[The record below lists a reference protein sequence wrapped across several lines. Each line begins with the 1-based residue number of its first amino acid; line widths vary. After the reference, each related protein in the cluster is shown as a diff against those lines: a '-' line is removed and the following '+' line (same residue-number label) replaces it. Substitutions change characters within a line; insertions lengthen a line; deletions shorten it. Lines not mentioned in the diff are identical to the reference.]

1 MKDPSSLGRH
11 LGEEYMSFSASEE
24 NIEDIHQL
32 EKNSGAKDI
41 WSREELRKIY
51 RLSSCSMV
59 VVYKTARKPKPVC
72 YLAFSVRNNR
82 LSLWNLAVH
91 SEHRL
96 QGLGSKMI
104 QWVAREHSKMD
115 MTATV
120 RESDLASQVFL
131 RQSGFTFMKIVKGSF
146 RAPVEDGYYF
156 AMRSLR

>member
-1 MKDPSSLGRH
+1 
-11 LGEEYMSFSASEE
+11 
-24 NIEDIHQL
+24 
-32 EKNSGAKDI
+32 
-41 WSREELRKIY
+41 
-51 RLSSCSMV
+51 V

-131 RQSGFTFMKIVKGSF
+131 RQSGFTCMKIVKGSF